1 MATFPSLSPSAAPI
15 TPGAW
20 PVSAI
25 TSLNGAESRIR
36 QGSAQI
42 GRRLQLTFTNIT
54 EANFLAILAHYQGQR
69 SGFDS
74 FGFSTT
80 TLAADLTPSG
90 HAWLYASRPQVV
102 DERLDV
108 FTVVCEFKSEPR
120 GLVVAVGKAWRTGAT
135 TLLAGIAIDSRSVA
149 AGKQWATTPTTLNPG
164 ARSSG
169 IGSNGVTWLATST
182 ALTPGARSG
191 TWSPAMLATSLWLDF
206 ADSTTLT
213 ASGGVISQITDK
225 SGNGRTASQATS
237 SNRPT
242 VGTVNSKS
250 CMVSTSA
257 QYLELQSKI
266 STVRS
271 FAAVV
276 QFTTTTGLQFIAGD
290 STTYD
295 FHGDNGS
302 NILSTFASSL
312 VTGGSGWANGASTAP
327 LSMVK
332 SASTSVYIFNTTG
345 SVSIKQFSADRQF
358 SDRGII
364 GSTCEIIAFDST
376 LAALDR
382 EKLEGYLA
390 HKWGFAGS
398 LPTGHPYKSAPPS

>member
-1 MATFPSLSPSAAPI
+1 MATFPSLAPSAAPI

-42 GRRLQLTFTNIT
+42 GRRLQLTFANIT

-69 SGFDS
+69 SGFDP
-74 FGFSTT
+74 FGFDTA

-102 DERLDV
+102 DEHLDV

-120 GLVVAVGKAWRTGAT
+120 GLVVARGKAWRTGGT
-135 TLLAGIAIDSRSVA
+135 V
-149 AGKQWATTPTTLNPG
+149 WATVVGASKTWTTTATSLAPG
-164 ARSSG
+164 LRNSG
-169 IGSNGVTWLATST
+169 VGSNGVRWATDST
-182 ALTPGARSG
+182 VLNTGAQSG
-191 TWSPAMLATSLWLDF
+191 TWSPALLATSLWLDF

-257 QYLELQSKI
+257 QYLELQNKI

-271 FAAVV
+271 FVAVV

-290 STTYD
+290 STTFD
-295 FHGDNGS
+295 FHGDNNSGV
-302 NILSTFASSL
+302 LGGFASSL
-312 VTGGSGWANGASTAP
+312 VTGGSGWTNGASTAP
-327 LSMVK
+327 SSMVK

-345 SVSIKQFSADRQF
+345 SVSIQQFSADRSNQF
-358 SDRGII
+358 GNRGII
-364 GSTCEIIAFDST
+364 GSTCEIIAFNST

>member
-1 MATFPSLSPSAAPI
+1 MATFPSLAPSAAPI

-20 PVSAI
+20 PVSALN
-25 TSLNGAESRIR
+25 SLNGAESRIR

-69 SGFDS
+69 SGFDP
-74 FGFSTT
+74 FGFDTT
-80 TLAADLTPSG
+80 TLAADLTPAG

-102 DERLDV
+102 DEHLDV

-120 GLVVAVGKAWRTGAT
+120 GLVVAMGKMWTTGAT
-135 TLLAGIAIDSRSVA
+135 TLTVGAIADSRGVA
-149 AGKQWATTPTTLNPG
+149 AGKQWATTSTALNPG
-164 ARSSG
+164 ARSTG
-169 IGSNGVTWLATST
+169 IGSNGVAWATSAT
-182 ALTPGARSG
+182 TLTLGARGGS
-191 TWSPAMLATSLWLDF
+191 WSPAILTASLWLDF
-206 ADSTTLT
+206 ADATTLT
-213 ASGGVISQITDK
+213 TSGGVISQITDK

-257 QYLELQSKI
+257 QYLELQNKI

-271 FAAVV
+271 FVAVV
-276 QFTTTTGLQFIAGD
+276 QFTTTTGLQFIVGD
-290 STTYD
+290 STTFD
-295 FHGDNGS
+295 FHGDSSSSVLGG
-302 NILSTFASSL
+302 FASSL
-312 VTGGSGWANGASTAP
+312 VTGGSGWTNGASTAP

-332 SASTSVYIFNTTG
+332 SSSTSVYIFNTTG
-345 SVSIKQFSADRQF
+345 SVSIKQFSADRQI
-358 SDRGII
+358 SGRGII
-364 GSTCEIIAFDST
+364 GNTCEIIAFTST
-376 LAALDR
+376 LADLDR